1 MANKYNLAEQEN
13 ILESGNEL
21 AAIAAAQI
29 NYHVMGYYPITP
41 STQIAEYLDEMK
53 ANGRHTVCMIPGDG
67 EHGAAGICYG
77 ATTAGGRVFN
87 ATSANGLLFAM
98 EQLPVQAGTRFP
110 MVLNVVNRTV
120 SGPLDIKCDQSDIMM
135 ALNTGWIIIMAH
147 TTQMVYDFNIFALKI
162 AERAKLPIIVSSDGF
177 FTSHQKKKIHLFKN
191 DKDVQD
197 FLGKYTPEVTSVEP
211 GKNPVTI
218 GPYMNEDEL
227 TGSKLQLS
235 QALEDARAIILDVFE
250 EFASFSGRKYSPIE
264 TYKMEDAEVA
274 LMLCGSAYETGTLAV
289 DEMRKANPNL
299 KIGAFAITQ
308 IRPFPE
314 KELQKLLA
322 NVKVV
327 VVGDRQD
334 SYSGMGGNMST
345 EIRAAL
351 KNDPNNKSS
360 IVSRVYGLGGT
371 EFTLEK
377 AKELFDLGLKEL
389 ANPGSVE
396 KHSYLEQYM
405 GDPNVKMKPI
415 HEPLTLESQKSGITV
430 TMNEQT
436 HKLEVKTPPLREL
449 TGKAY
454 RYAQG
459 HGACNG
465 CGIFSG
471 INTFMKG
478 IEGEVVLL
486 VHTGCSMVVTTGYP
500 YSSYR
505 TTYVHNLF
513 QNGAA
518 TLSGIVEM
526 YHERKKRGE
535 IEGPED
541 PTFIM
546 VTGDGGHD
554 IGMGPSIGAAIRNHK
569 MIILEYD
576 NEGYMNTGNQLSFS
590 TPLGHR
596 TSTSNVGKAEV
607 GKQFN
612 HKDVAQIFAG
622 CHIPYVATGCEAY
635 PLDLVKKAAKAQWYA
650 NHHGTAFVKLLIA
663 CPLNWKSPD
672 DMGKDVIKAA
682 VDCCFFPLYEV
693 EHGITTITN
702 MVADDK
708 KQPVTEWLK
717 MMGKTKHLLKH
728 QDILDA
734 FQKEVDRRW
743 YRLKAM
749 HESPLL

>member
-289 DEMRKANPNL
+289 DEMRKSNPNL

-389 ANPGSVE
+389 ANPGSVV

-405 GDPNVKMKPI
+405 GDPNVQMKPI

-526 YHERKKRGE
+526 YHERKRRGE

-635 PLDLVKKAAKAQWYA
+635 APDLVKKAAKAQWYA

-682 VDCCFFPLYEV
+682 VDCCFFPLYEI